1 MLGFQIPGI
10 YIFLAW
16 RHFLFCIGEKWHDA
30 SRTMFD
36 FMMKFTFKLVF
47 DNYIFFLEMYIFIF
61 LIFHQNII
69 TDHFLVANIQHIQC
83 CKYYFKNPMAGGFL
97 SYNSL

>member
-1 MLGFQIPGI
+1 
-10 YIFLAW
+10 
-16 RHFLFCIGEKWHDA
+16 
-30 SRTMFD
+30 MFD
-36 FMMKFTFKLVF
+36 FMMKFTFELVF